1 MPKSKTL
8 RRSERLKA
16 SKATKKRQTR
26 TPFIGPNQ
34 GNQVNQ
40 GFEQLFARFRQ
51 LATTVRNEPLPRS
64 GSVRSPTPS
73 RSASRS
79 ASRSRSR
86 SRSGSRNRINVGHR

>member
-8 RRSERLKA
+8 RRSARLKETR
-16 SKATKKRQTR
+16 KATKKRQMR
-26 TPFIGPNQ
+26 TAIVPNQ
-34 GNQVNQ
+34 ENQ

-79 ASRSRSR
+79 
-86 SRSGSRNRINVGHR
+86 RSGSRNRNGRAINVGHR